1 LSEGL
6 RELAEKLRGYGV
18 RLIILFG
25 SRARGDYT
33 EDSDVDVLV
42 VADQLPRDPRE
53 AYAVVAKL
61 AGPKVTPTCLN
72 TESFMKRL
80 EDESTMIMEVLE
92 DGKVVY
98 ADEGFLEEV
107 RAKYREVR
115 GRWTRSGKTWKRVA
129 KQF

>member
-42 VADQLPRDPRE
+42 VADRLPRDPRE

-61 AGPKVTPTCLN
+61 AGPKVAPTCFN

-80 EDESTMIMEVLE
+80 EDESTMIM
-92 DGKVVY
+92 
-98 ADEGFLEEV
+98 
-107 RAKYREVR
+107 
-115 GRWTRSGKTWKRVA
+115 
-129 KQF
+129 

>member
-1 LSEGL
+1 MSEGL

-53 AYAVVAKL
+53 AYTVVAKL
-61 AGPKVTPTCLN
+61 AGPKVVPTCFN

-80 EDESTMIMEVLE
+80 EGESTMIMEVLE

-115 GRWTRSGKTWKRVA
+115 ERWTRSDKTWKRV
-129 KQF
+129 K